1 MKKEQ
6 LKELL
11 ESNKTEDGFN
21 YDAIAKG
28 VNEFANNIR
37 DKHFEKEKETLKGM
51 LSNDVKSEFLKEYG
65 FDNVDQFGAF
75 IDNSKASATEQSKK
89 LDRIEQEYADYKE
102 KYVTLEEQYNV
113 ANNELSTINNKQIAK
128 KLGIKDDMLE
138 FVLFEAQKKVTDE
151 MDLKQVIES
160 FKESKPSLFQEE
172 QKERFA
178 IGKKPGEK
186 TPPKEGSVLAAFNQM
201 KEKGRFY

>member
-28 VNEFANNIR
+28 INEFANSIR
-37 DKHFEKEKETLKGM
+37 DKHFEKEKEALKGM
-51 LSNDVKSEFLKEYG
+51 LSNDVKGEFVKEYG

-75 IDNSKASATEQSKK
+75 VDNSKATATEQSKS
-89 LDRIEQEYADYKE
+89 LERIQKEYADYKE

-128 KLGIKDDMLE
+128 KFGVKDDMLD
-138 FVLFEAQKKVTDE
+138 FALFEAQKLTKEDTTLE
-151 MDLKQVIES
+151 QVFEG

-172 QKERFA
+172 QQERFQV
-178 IGKKPGEK
+178 GKKPGEK
-186 TPPKEGSVLAAFNQM
+186 APPKEGSVLAAFNQL
-201 KEKGRFY
+201 KQKKF